1 MNDREYFQTT
11 SLSYQLKAAR
21 RELEELKSGEA
32 FRKLREEYEA
42 VIRGQNREMEK
53 LRRERDSLSFTT
65 GILGFT

>member
-11 SLSYQLKAAR
+11 SLSSQLKAAR

-65 GILGFT
+65 WILGFT